1 MKQIIEKEGKK
12 RIWVIDKGKKKVRIK
27 DVRVIERKGESFVEG
42 GVEEGRYVEI
52 EGVNEMKEGKKVSME
67 EKGRGM

>member
-1 MKQIIEKEGKK
+1 M
-12 RIWVIDKGKKKVRIK
+12 IDKGKKKVRIK